1 MNQIDQQE
9 YPITGQHKAQKK
21 QETKK
26 TQEKRGKTSND
37 RIVIMNQQHYFNP
50 YQATFY
56 CRSLMRGLR

>member
-26 TQEKRGKTSND
+26 HKKKEGKHRT
-37 RIVIMNQQHYFNP
+37 
-50 YQATFY
+50 TE
-56 CRSLMRGLR
+56 